1 MKFSLSILLS
11 ASILFQA
18 LVFSSGLFGCILAEK
33 AKICECNHGGKI
45 QKHSNEED
53 KRFSK
58 KVRSDRRSLVSD
70 KLPNCHS
77 AKSGEIHSCS
87 CKKAE
92 NKLSQLSAFYSAL
105 FSPKQNFDIDHNLDF
120 IQMITLEYSNS
131 GILSFSVPLKP
142 PRFS

>member
-1 MKFSLSILLS
+1 MKFYLSLLLS

-18 LVFSSGLFGCILAEK
+18 VVFSSGLFGCILAEK
-33 AKICECNHGGKI
+33 AKICECNHGSRI

-58 KVRSDRRSLVSD
+58 KVRSDRPSLSSD

-92 NKLSQLSAFYSAL
+92 NKLSQLGAFYSAL
-105 FSPKQNFDIDHNLDF
+105 FSPKQNSDIEHVLHF

-131 GILSFSVPLKP
+131 EILSFSSPFKP

>member
-18 LVFSSGLFGCILAEK
+18 IVFSSGLFGCILAEK
-33 AKICECNHGGKI
+33 TKICECNHTSRI

-53 KRFSK
+53 KNFSK
-58 KVRSDRRSLVSD
+58 KVLSENRAVVSK

-77 AKSGEIHSCS
+77 AKSGEVHVCS
-87 CKKAE
+87 CKKTE
-92 NKLSQLSAFYSAL
+92 NKLSQLSAFYSIL
-105 FSPKQNFDIDHNLDF
+105 FSQKQEADIKHNPYF
-120 IQMITLEYSNS
+120 IQIIILEYSNS
-131 GILSFSVPLKP
+131 GILSFLFPFKP